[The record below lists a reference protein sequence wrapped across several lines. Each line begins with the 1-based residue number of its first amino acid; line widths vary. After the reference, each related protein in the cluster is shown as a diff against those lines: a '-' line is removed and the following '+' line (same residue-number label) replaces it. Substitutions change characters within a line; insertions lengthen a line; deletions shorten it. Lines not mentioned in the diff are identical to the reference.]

1 MIVLLYQI
9 ISLLITILTWLVI
22 IKVVLSYFMSPFHP
36 IRAAIDRIVEPMLE
50 PIRRFMPQTGMFDFS
65 PIVLIIL
72 LQVFRYVLRSLLL
85 SLI

>member
-36 IRAAIDRIVEPMLE
+36 IRAAIDRIIEPMLE

-72 LQVFRYVLRSLLL
+72 LQVFQYVLRSLLL